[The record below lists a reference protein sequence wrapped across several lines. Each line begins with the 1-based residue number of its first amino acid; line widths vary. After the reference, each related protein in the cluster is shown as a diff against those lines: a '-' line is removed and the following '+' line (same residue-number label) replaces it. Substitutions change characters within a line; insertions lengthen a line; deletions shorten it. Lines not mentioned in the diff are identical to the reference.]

1 MGKLPNF
8 AKQRSIKTIMPQ
20 LVITVND
27 NTYLP
32 HLRTAIRQLKG
43 VEQVTMLRERKKQ
56 GSATHQGKLH
66 RELQERADSLG
77 LLADGWDGI
86 GSKAVE
92 ANIIRKFKKAIEKA
106 DEKLLQGWV
115 LFPDAHGYLYLD
127 YMSSNA
133 VAGITLASD
142 RIIYFI
148 KKDGRTVK
156 NDGASPTTRN
166 LLSIL
171 ERVHG

>member
-1 MGKLPNF
+1 
-8 AKQRSIKTIMPQ
+8 MPQ

-27 NTYLP
+27 NTSLP
-32 HLRTAIRQLKG
+32 RLRTAIKQLKG
-43 VEQVTMLRERKKQ
+43 VEQVSMLRESKKR
-56 GSATHQGKLH
+56 GSAIRQGKLH
-66 RELQERADSLG
+66 RELQERADALG
-77 LLADGWDGI
+77 LLTDGWDGTD
-86 GSKAVE
+86 SKAIE
-92 ANIIRKFKKAIEKA
+92 NNSIRKFKKAIEKA

-127 YMSSNA
+127 YTSSNA
-133 VAGITLASD
+133 VAGITLAND

-156 NDGASPTTRN
+156 NDRTSFTTRN
-166 LLSIL
+166 FLALL